1 MQRITITELKIEMG
15 DSKNQGQE
23 NHEKVI
29 QFNLDDLTEL
39 NEHKTKI
46 TYLKGENIFKQG
58 AFAPY
63 VIYVVQGL
71 IKVYLQTGYDKQI
84 NISLARTGDFLAFS
98 SIFGENIHTY
108 STQALKDSEI
118 CMIEKESLK
127 QVLIDNPQFALE
139 ITSKNYKNESHL
151 FEIIKNISY
160 KQMRGKLASSLLYL
174 SQDDYLKEDV
184 FLSLTRQDIADFAS
198 ISTESAIKFLKE
210 LEKEKIIKLKGK
222 NIEISDLKK
231 LESISKN
238 G

>member
-1 MQRITITELKIEMG
+1 MSIEQSFPKELEIL
-15 DSKNQGQE
+15 SQ
-23 NHEKVI
+23 
-29 QFNLDDLTEL
+29 
-39 NEHKTKI
+39 HKTNI

-63 VIYVVQGL
+63 VIYVVEGL

-84 NISLARTGDFLAFS
+84 NISIAQPGDFLAFS

-108 STQALKDSEI
+108 STQAIKDSEI

-127 QVLIDNPQFALE
+127 ETLLQHPNFALQ
-139 ITSKNYKNESHL
+139 ITSKNYRNERHL
-151 FEIIKNISY
+151 LEIIKNVSY

-174 SQDDYLKEDV
+174 SQEEFIAEDI
-184 FLSLTRQDIADFAS
+184 FSYLTRQDIADFAS

-210 LEKEKIIKLKGK
+210 FEKEKMIKLKGK
-222 NIEISDLKK
+222 DIVIVNTEK
-231 LESISKN
+231 LEAISKN

>member
-1 MQRITITELKIEMG
+1 MELNIEMG
-15 DSKNQGQE
+15 ESKNRDE
-23 NHEKVI
+23 VVK
-29 QFNLDDLTEL
+29 QFKLDDLTEL
-39 NEHKTKI
+39 NEHKTQI

-63 VIYVVQGL
+63 VIYVVKGL

-84 NISLARTGDFLAFS
+84 NISLAKPGDFLAFS

-108 STQALKDSEI
+108 STQALNDSEI

-127 QVLIDNPQFALE
+127 QVLVDNPQFALE

-184 FLSLTRQDIADFAS
+184 FLCLTRQDIADFAS

-210 LEKEKIIKLKGK
+210 LEKEKVLKLEGK
-222 NIEISDLKK
+222 NIEILDVKK
-231 LESISKN
+231 LESISRN

>member
-1 MQRITITELKIEMG
+1 ME
-15 DSKNQGQE
+15 DSKKTSPGKQE
-23 NHEKVI
+23 DIE
-29 QFNLDDLTEL
+29 QFNLKDLTEL
-39 NEHKTKI
+39 NQHKTQI

-63 VIYVVQGL
+63 VIYVVKGL

-84 NISLARTGDFLAFS
+84 NISLAKTGDFLAFS
-98 SIFGENIHTY
+98 SVFGENIHTY
-108 STQALKDSEI
+108 STQALKSSVI

-127 QVLIDNPQFALE
+127 KTLIDNPQFALE

-151 FEIIKNISY
+151 FEIIKNVSY

-174 SQDDYLKEDV
+174 SQDDFIKEDV
-184 FLSLTRQDIADFAS
+184 FNYLTRHDIADFAS

-210 LEKEKIIKLKGK
+210 LEKEKVLKLDGK
-222 NIEISDLKK
+222 NIDILDTEK

>member
-1 MQRITITELKIEMG
+1 MNIEQSFPKELEL
-15 DSKNQGQE
+15 QE
-23 NHEKVI
+23 QN
-29 QFNLDDLTEL
+29 
-39 NEHKTKI
+39 KTNI

-63 VIYVVQGL
+63 VIYVVSGL
-71 IKVYLQTGYDKQI
+71 VKVYLQTGYDKQI
-84 NISLARTGDFLAFS
+84 NISIAKSGDFLAFS

-108 STQALKDSEI
+108 STQALTDAQI

-127 QVLIDNPQFALE
+127 ESLLKNPQFALQ
-139 ITSKNYKNESHL
+139 ITSKNYRNERHL
-151 FEIIKNISY
+151 LEIIKNVSY

-174 SQDDYLKEDV
+174 SQEEFRDENI
-184 FLSLTRQDIADFAS
+184 FSCLTRQDIADFAS

-210 LEKEKIIKLKGK
+210 FEKEKIIKLKGK
-222 NIEISDLKK
+222 DIIILKIEM